1 MPINAN
7 VSNLPSAPNR
17 SGSPNTFTSDTDA
30 FLAALPTL
38 QSEINAYAA
47 AANSTGDQISE
58 YLSAA
63 EQGAV
68 TGLDVARW
76 DSEVTYSRFDP
87 VIGSD
92 GNTYRS
98 LVDNNLGNDPTTDG
112 GDNWL
117 NLSEVSL
124 APILK
129 PELLS
134 PTDGATDIGETPTLD
149 AGNYY
154 SLYGRPHTLSRFQ
167 VASDQAFTSIVYDS
181 GEIAATQTHTV
192 PAGNLQEG
200 QVTYYWRA
208 YYEDDAGNQSDF
220 SDPFEF
226 VTASTFFDPEDP
238 ANIGQSFAGGF
249 LVGIIDTVAG
259 TIDSQ
264 DAYQTGER
272 YALVV
277 APKSLEG
284 GANSSPA
291 AGLTTG
297 VLEWDTQAR
306 GIESGSVTRW
316 NGLQSTN
323 TILAKNDPS
332 YEVFSFIEE
341 CRTQYPAPSISG
353 GSEWYLPAMDELELI
368 YRNLKPVT
376 ADNSELDDTRGFPSI
391 TQNSG
396 FNPSSDPTGS
406 AYTATGEPFQTGL
419 TEFQVGGAEAV
430 DLDRYWTS
438 TDSNNGNT
446 VWGQNFTLSGVE
458 GRQRGVF
465 TKNSTSPSVR
475 PVRRVLL

>member
-1 MPINAN
+1 MPINTN

-47 AANSTGDQISE
+47 AANSTGDQINE

-76 DSEVTYSRFDP
+76 DSEVTYARFDP

-134 PTDGATDIGETPTLD
+134 PTDGATDIGETPTLV

-154 SLYGRPHTLSRFQ
+154 SLYGRPQTLSRFQ
-167 VASDQAFTSIVYDS
+167 VATDQAFTSIVYDS

-208 YYEDDAGNQSDF
+208 YYEDDAGNQSEF
-220 SDPFEF
+220 SDAFEF
-226 VTASTFFDPEDP
+226 TTSSAFFDP
-238 ANIGQSFAGGF
+238 NIGDAVEGGFFAGYVVSDVDNQTYAVIVSDG
-249 LVGIIDTVAG
+249 GGDTDRTGKGEITWRTSQTSLPEGQTLSDGKSVMDHIVNNE
-259 TIDSQ
+259 TISDFP
-264 DAYQTGER
+264 AFEWVQTTLNDTNYNG
-272 YALVV
+272 Y
-277 APKSLEG
+277 SDWYI
-284 GANSSPA
+284 PA
-291 AGLTTG
+291 
-297 VLEWDTQAR
+297 R
-306 GIESGSVTRW
+306 
-316 NGLQSTN
+316 
-323 TILAKNDPS
+323 
-332 YEVFSFIEE
+332 
-341 CRTQYPAPSISG
+341 
-353 GSEWYLPAMDELELI
+353 DELELV
-368 YRNLKPVT
+368 YRFFKPTTDTNDVT
-376 ADNSELDDTRGFPSI
+376 TRLTTGFGGDGAVDGLNNNSVPNRSSYTTNDPAQTAFDNFKTGNPDHLRGGGNANYWSSTDNSAEVAWDQRTDHGQQGT
-391 TQNSG
+391 
-396 FNPSSDPTGS
+396 FNFRKTFAAD
-406 AYTATGEPFQTGL
+406 
-419 TEFQVGGAEAV
+419 
-430 DLDRYWTS
+430 
-438 TDSNNGNT
+438 
-446 VWGQNFTLSGVE
+446 
-458 GRQRGVF
+458 
-465 TKNSTSPSVR
+465 VR
-475 PVRRVLL
+475 AVRRIQV

>member
-1 MPINAN
+1 MPINTN

-47 AANSTGDQISE
+47 AANSTGDQINE

-76 DSEVTYSRFDP
+76 DSEVTYARFDP

-129 PELLS
+129 PQLLS
-134 PTDGATDIGETPTLD
+134 PTDGETDIGETPTLD
-149 AGNYY
+149 AGDYY
-154 SLYGRPHTLSRFQ
+154 SLYGRTHTLSRFQ
-167 VASDQAFTSIVYDS
+167 VATDQAFTSIVYDS
-181 GEIAATQTHTV
+181 GEIAATQTHDV

-220 SDPFEF
+220 SDAFEF
-226 VTASTFFDPEDP
+226 TTSDSFIIDVPE
-238 ANIGQSFAGGF
+238 NIEAGDSFAGGF
-249 LVGIIDTVAG
+249 FIGYIDTVAG
-259 TIDSQ
+259 IIDSQ
-264 DAYQTGER
+264 DDYQTGER

-277 APKSLEG
+277 APKSLE
-284 GANSSPA
+284 AT
-291 AGLTTG
+291 AGL
-297 VLEWDTQAR
+297 LWDTQDRTGEA
-306 GIESGSVTRW
+306 GSFTRW
-316 NGLQSTN
+316 DGLSSTN
-323 TILAKNDPS
+323 NILVKNDTS
-332 YEVFSFIEE
+332 YEAMEHI
-341 CRTQYPAPSISG
+341 RSIRSSDPVPDDG
-353 GSEWYLPAMDELELI
+353 GSDWYLPAMDELEII
-368 YRNLKPVT
+368 YRNLKPTT
-376 ADNSELDDTRGFPSI
+376 ADNDTSTSTRVFPGS
-391 TQNSG
+391 QDSG

-406 AYTATGEPFQTGL
+406 ANTTNNPSQTGV
-419 TEFQVGGAEAV
+419 TAFQNGGAEAL
-430 DLDRYWTS
+430 DLQIYWTS
-438 TDSNNGNT
+438 TDADEGGRVWIGYFTNAGN
-446 VWGQNFTLSGVE
+446 E
-458 GRQRGVF
+458 GRQF
-465 TKNSTSPSVR
+465 ATTKNGTVMSVR
-475 PVRRVLL
+475 PVRRIPL

>member
-1 MPINAN
+1 
-7 VSNLPSAPNR
+7 
-17 SGSPNTFTSDTDA
+17 
-30 FLAALPTL
+30 L

-68 TGLDVARW
+68 TGLDIARW
-76 DSEVTYSRFDP
+76 DSEITYARFDP

-134 PTDGATDIGETPTLD
+134 PTDNATDIGETPTLD
-149 AGNYY
+149 AGDYY

-167 VASDQAFTSIVYDS
+167 VATDQAFTSIVYDS
-181 GEIAATQTHTV
+181 GEIAATQTHDV

-208 YYEDDAGNQSDF
+208 YYEDDAGDQSDF

-226 VTASTFFDPEDP
+226 VTSNQFFDFTDP
-238 ANIGQSFAGGF
+238 ANAGTPMNGGF
-249 LVGIIDTVAG
+249 LVGVIDTVAG

-264 DAYQTGER
+264 DDYQTGER
-272 YALVV
+272 YALIV
-277 APKSLEG
+277 APKSLED
-284 GANSSPA
+284 ATNPP
-291 AGLTTG
+291 
-297 VLEWDTQAR
+297 WDSQDR
-306 GIESGSVTRW
+306 SGESGSFTRW
-316 NGLQSTN
+316 DGLSSTDS
-323 TILAKNDPS
+323 ILAKNDSS
-332 YEVFSFIEE
+332 YGAFEHIRSIRSSDPV
-341 CRTQYPAPSISG
+341 PADD
-353 GSEWYLPAMDELELI
+353 GSDWYLPAMDELELI

-376 ADNSELDDTRGFPSI
+376 ADNVTGNITFTFPGQ
-391 TQNSG
+391 QNSG

-406 AYTATGEPFQTGL
+406 AYTATGEPFQTSV
-419 TEFQVGGAEAV
+419 TDFQDGNAEAV
-430 DLDRYWTS
+430 DLERYWSS
-438 TDSNNGNT
+438 TDADEDGRAW
-446 VWGQNFTLSGVE
+446 VQFFTFNE
-458 GRQRGVF
+458 GLQGAGLKDDTF
-465 TKNSTSPSVR
+465 YSVR
-475 PVRRVLL
+475 PVRRIPL